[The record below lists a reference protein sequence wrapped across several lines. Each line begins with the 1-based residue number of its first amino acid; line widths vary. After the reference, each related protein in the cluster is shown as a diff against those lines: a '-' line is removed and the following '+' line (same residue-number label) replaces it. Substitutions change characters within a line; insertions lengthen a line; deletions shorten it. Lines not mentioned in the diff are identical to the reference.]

1 MTRTI
6 TETRASR
13 DGATRGRA
21 HLGPPLIY
29 EIELE
34 TFKLYIVLI
43 GQRGTTV
50 WFIAVGTIL
59 LLMKWF
65 ELGPVARLSWWIVL
79 APFIVGLL
87 WFEVVEPIFGFD
99 KKKAHSDMEKFK
111 KERLRKQLERT
122 NRPPR

>member
-1 MTRTI
+1 MVQP
-6 TETRASR
+6 E
-13 DGATRGRA
+13 
-21 HLGPPLIY
+21 LPPIY

-34 TFKLYIVLI
+34 LFKLYIVLI

-50 WFIAVGTIL
+50 WFIGVGTVL

-87 WFEVVEPIFGFD
+87 WFEVIEPIFGFD
-99 KKKAHSDMEKFK
+99 KKKAHSEMEKFK